1 MKAFLEVHQLNH
13 AYGKTKVL
21 NNCSFTIHDGE
32 LVGLLGESGSGKT
45 TMLRLIGGFEQPSS
59 GSIQLGSQTLCDA
72 KTFVLPENRKVGMVF
87 QDYALFPHMSVGDNV
102 KIGQPANPR
111 YSAQQWLEIVGLDGL
126 AGRKP
131 DQLSGGQ
138 QQRVAIARAM
148 AARPDL
154 LLLDEPFSNIDESLK
169 FGFRRELR
177 TLLVQ
182 EGMTAVFVTH
192 DTKDALAVADR
203 IIILK
208 NGEIRQIG
216 TPEEIYLH
224 PADTY
229 VTGLLGPFNRLATEG
244 ERVRVIRAEHCRIHA
259 KGEQHNPE
267 NTVLHGVVRNT
278 MYQGG
283 HFLVEIVAEGADFI
297 ARSERLHP
305 TGADVTL
312 ELMSEH
318 IRTVVER

>member
-1 MKAFLEVHQLNH
+1 MKPFLEVQQLDH

-21 NNCSFTIHDGE
+21 NNCSFTINAGE

-45 TMLRLIGGFEQPSS
+45 TMLRLIAGFEQAAS
-59 GSIQLGSQTLCDA
+59 GRITLGDQILSDA
-72 KTFVLPENRKVGMVF
+72 KTFVLPEKRKVGMVF

-102 KIGQPANPR
+102 KIGQPNQPR
-111 YSAQQWLEIVGLDGL
+111 YSPAQWLEIVGLDGL
-126 AGRKP
+126 SGRKP

-148 AARPDL
+148 AARPNL

-169 FGFRRELR
+169 FAFRRELR

-182 EGMTAVFVTH
+182 EEMTAVFVTH

-208 NGEIRQIG
+208 EGEIRQIG
-216 TPEEIYLH
+216 TPEEIYLQ

-229 VTGLLGPFNRLATEG
+229 VTGLLGPFNRLSVDAG
-244 ERVRVIRAEHCRIHA
+244 LVKVIRAEDCRIHPKGTELTA
-259 KGEQHNPE
+259 KQETRLGI
-267 NTVLHGVVRNT
+267 VRHT

-283 HFLVEIVAEGADFI
+283 HFLVEVETEQQTFI
-297 ARSERLHP
+297 ARSEQMHA

-312 ELMSEH
+312 EIMSEH
-318 IRTVVER
+318 IRTVADR